1 MRSASTLGP
10 SSFRT
15 YKLFSWPAITQSVKL
30 LYKGYISAGG
40 IHVLYIL
47 EQTVIIKKNFILVLD
62 YPIFC
67 IYIAINKGRNM
78 TDISKYKNVSLK
90 HVTYN
95 KLKSLS
101 GAIVPGTEL
110 SISKTV
116 EVIVNEKAKKLN
128 GKAQRSSS
136 K

>member
-1 MRSASTLGP
+1 M
-10 SSFRT
+10 
-15 YKLFSWPAITQSVKL
+15 TQSVKL
-30 LYKGYISAGG
+30 SYIGYISAGG

-47 EQTVIIKKNFILVLD
+47 EQTVIINKNFILVLD

-67 IYIAINKGRNM
+67 IYIIFNKGRNM

-101 GAIVPGTEL
+101 GSIVPGTEL

-128 GKAQRSSS
+128 GKTQRSSS

>member
-1 MRSASTLGP
+1 
-10 SSFRT
+10 
-15 YKLFSWPAITQSVKL
+15 
-30 LYKGYISAGG
+30 
-40 IHVLYIL
+40 
-47 EQTVIIKKNFILVLD
+47 
-62 YPIFC
+62 
-67 IYIAINKGRNM
+67 M

-116 EVIVNEKAKKLN
+116 DKSKTIPEPRREIIRISLKLVFGIKNKTNKLN
-128 GKAQRSSS
+128 KRVEKIAVSSI
-136 K
+136 KIKKYFKVLVKKRLTIYLLHQTQYLVYQLL